1 MRQFEEEVKQST
13 TEITNELI
21 LEDINEEDD
30 DSNPRRKLSPEYEM
44 AKVRPR
50 QAVLPPILE
59 DNIKK
64 LLYKYPQA
72 HLKNDVH
79 KFREAIRSPMAQET
93 VYTKRVKDEYR
104 KKLWNGINFERDEHA
119 LDKLEQ
125 MKREEAIDK
134 AGQRSV
140 PIVIEYGAKESMIYC
155 AWQLPFTFG
164 PILRVLNEIK
174 SRNPDYVP
182 KSILDVGTGPG
193 TCLAANEVWGDVKEM
208 IGMDTS
214 SDMIA
219 MAENL
224 NTERKVSNA
233 HVVFKRCK
241 NFNRETIKEP
251 RHDVVISSFVL
262 LEIPEEKTRLE
273 FYDRLWNQTSDFL
286 VLIERGSPQGFKYIA
301 EARKYLL
308 ERENGPMQG
317 LYTSMDE
324 NGEESIYKIVPQLKG
339 ERAHVFAPQ
348 NISNYKEN
356 KVPQKFSYVVL
367 RKKPRPDNE
376 HNADLTFPENL
387 ANKSAHWPRITRET
401 MKRGGHVI
409 VDVCDNDATMKRLL
423 CTKTQGTSVFKE
435 SRKSRWGDL
444 WPHESKSKPREIT
457 DWDRGNNN
465 LTKYINLFL
474 GKPQE

>member
-1 MRQFEEEVKQST
+1 
-13 TEITNELI
+13 
-21 LEDINEEDD
+21 
-30 DSNPRRKLSPEYEM
+30 
-44 AKVRPR
+44 
-50 QAVLPPILE
+50 
-59 DNIKK
+59 
-64 LLYKYPQA
+64 
-72 HLKNDVH
+72 
-79 KFREAIRSPMAQET
+79 
-93 VYTKRVKDEYR
+93 
-104 KKLWNGINFERDEHA
+104 
-119 LDKLEQ
+119 
-125 MKREEAIDK
+125 
-134 AGQRSV
+134 
-140 PIVIEYGAKESMIYC
+140 
-155 AWQLPFTFG
+155 
-164 PILRVLNEIK
+164 
-174 SRNPDYVP
+174 
-182 KSILDVGTGPG
+182 
-193 TCLAANEVWGDVKEM
+193 
-208 IGMDTS
+208 
-214 SDMIA
+214 
-219 MAENL
+219 
-224 NTERKVSNA
+224 
-233 HVVFKRCK
+233 
-241 NFNRETIKEP
+241 ETIKEP
-251 RHDVVISSFVL
+251 RHDIVISSFVL

-339 ERAHVFAPQ
+339 ERAHVFAPCPHDG
-348 NISNYKEN
+348 ICPILKLKNYCHFQVNSRLTKF
-356 KVPQKFSYVVL
+356 QFSYVVL

-474 GKPQE
+474 GKSQE